1 MPKAFHCKAS
11 DCPYPKDGSAQ
22 ASHNARYHSSHHELP
37 YNDSKVPID
46 RDPETQLL
54 PCPCGSPLHACYS
67 YKRLYDLCHLDPHP
81 APDVN
86 PLPEKP
92 RMASGTLA
100 SQLPVPTTSN
110 EHPVIPMILD
120 NFVSSAGLNSSF
132 DTFHYDGQPSSSLQA
147 AGSMPCL
154 NTISG
159 DERIKISFPPAV
171 NVDTVMNL
179 DTTLEGDENF
189 VSFGASGNE
198 NFVPPSDSG
207 DVNLPRRSGIMIED
221 VDDAED
227 ENVGVGRGE
236 REASGDEEGYYSG
249 EEDDIL
255 EEDTAMDLYE
265 DILTEQAKERAM
277 SALHACGIHVEPVY
291 HLTIC
296 IKCKTPVSFVSI
308 HSHLKNKHPISRC
321 APKELRLPSVS
332 TIRRH
337 LQVLGATSPL
347 KLPDGPIRPLQG
359 VKTIKGFKCTTRGC
373 GVTSHWRNEHKRVPA
388 SECSRVGVDCQPSRG
403 FRNVLT
409 YVEVHSVVSVT
420 SSAHDQMQKFADDL
434 DLLNP
439 SEVFNVSE
447 NSRDKNPVFA
457 QTKWDE
463 ELEGVHM
470 GRLMSSALA
479 ADVDREP
486 ELERLRLALRGYYE
500 DAVEV
505 LPSLPILTR
514 RYLRSSNPESD
525 LKDQPFRRPQER
537 GTILKD
543 SDCIARFLSFL
554 IRTGR
559 DPVNNFSVVLHPETC
574 QLLDALVKK
583 LEDSSSDEEELKILI
598 RDVVWKILST
608 PSDEYRRNELMCPF
622 ARFLIAVHIRDSRGT
637 FVKPQLVSP
646 TIARAQWCFRATA
659 ALELIRIRD
668 EYNGDVQRAYDER
681 VKVFLTEKHT
691 VLFTTLRQHMKY
703 FSALAY
709 RQQGLARFN
718 FNPKKTVVDMNGF
731 PIRIADVLSGV
742 KDSLDSV
749 RQGMKRV
756 FRLSDYEPI
765 LKHIEDGMNPDDS
778 AKEKWFHDVP
788 QEDKCRYSLFEEET
802 NVFGSLRSALL
813 DSLVEDPNLFSMVNG
828 KLVADPSACSE
839 WLSQVN
845 DLVKELYFLVCT
857 TWGGGA
863 RGTEVEGLLY
873 ANHPRRRRNMFFMNG
888 FLTMITEYNKTQ
900 SQTGAGKMIART
912 PSFEVNCLLLLLL
925 SVVYYAAS
933 HISLFLVMR
942 KADAQRYL
950 YEVFV
955 LSGKSMTPEQF
966 SSALGTFTSTHLGIH
981 LGLRDFRQF
990 MSCCLITFTQ
1000 STFFDTDDEDVDLRW
1015 LHEAFGHS
1023 KDVGESHYGLEVC
1036 NSGTT
1041 LTSTAISNMLR
1052 VLLRWHEFINQLH
1065 PLLRKATKTL
1075 SKLNEL
1081 LKSHF
1086 ASLTDQMKDFF
1097 MYFSDRLIASMRS
1110 ELETFGTQLIHTLTP
1125 AGKIP
1130 TLVACSPPSVHPRIL
1145 QALGQILRRS
1155 GSSPLRFISPE
1166 QAELINSTGSSSHV
1180 LGVIETGGGNSLAF
1194 FEATGLFPDRLFLVI
1209 SPLNALTNDLER
1221 RLLQFGIQGGVYSS
1235 PDLDFHSAQLILV
1248 SAHIAGTQQFSD
1260 WIETSAVKDRL
1271 QRVFID
1277 ECHKVVTDQT
1287 YRRCFTLFWYLT
1299 KAAVPIIFLTAT
1311 IMPRSIP
1318 FLLDTMMISDLSL
1331 VEEIRRYTGRPNL
1344 KYEVEEINGDNYVEE
1359 VKSRVDALK
1368 GRLEKDERGLIFTR
1382 TIIQAETVA
1391 TTLGIP
1397 HYVSVMDSDPVE
1409 NRRLKD
1415 EAEKRWRGG
1424 GRHEDTWMSATQASG
1439 NGIDYSKVRYI
1450 FLLDPTDI
1458 LEFPQEMGRAG
1469 RDGLPSRCVTLWWR
1483 LPTLPKD
1490 PSIVDH
1496 EGRIEMREFL
1506 QTRDCLRLS
1515 FACLDRESHSCVALN
1530 GELCSNC
1537 EQMANTPYGYTPA
1550 DRLRFDKP
1558 LVPVPKAEKKSS
1570 VAASVE
1576 TNSMEIESRFEKGKE
1591 QLDVLKRIFERV
1603 VDVGCAD
1610 CRVSGHIHT
1619 DSTVH
1624 DRNVFF
1630 RTHLSQIRQLRL
1642 PYNNNWPCCFLC
1654 WVPLRQPFNHPPP
1667 TPNQRID
1674 PEKCSFRPL
1683 DSTTG
1688 EHLPILP
1695 WIIAII
1701 FGRQEKDSE
1710 GERFVEG
1717 VGKALGVHWRTIR
1730 ELCEWLKQPVDN
1742 LEDVPNPIRFVIAF
1756 YNLYRRLPEV
1766 E

>member
-11 DCPYPKDGSAQ
+11 DCPYPNDGSAQ
-22 ASHNARYHSSHHELP
+22 ASHNARYHSSHHQLP
-37 YNDSKVPID
+37 YNGSKVPID

-92 RMASGTLA
+92 RSSSITLA
-100 SQLPVPTTSN
+100 SQLPAPTISDQ
-110 EHPVIPMILD
+110 HPVNPMVLED
-120 NFVSSAGLNSSF
+120 FDFGLGPDSIRESF
-132 DTFHYDGQPSSSLQA
+132 CDDKEPSSGMLPAERMPSSQTVIEEER
-147 AGSMPCL
+147 GSRSC
-154 NTISG
+154 
-159 DERIKISFPPAV
+159 PPLL
-171 NVDTVMNL
+171 DTDDVMNL
-179 DTTLEGDENF
+179 DTPLGGNENF
-189 VSFGASGNE
+189 VSFGVLGVIVE
-198 NFVPPSDSG
+198 EIEDSG
-207 DVNLPRRSGIMIED
+207 E
-221 VDDAED
+221 
-227 ENVGVGRGE
+227 ENVDVAGGE
-236 REASGDEEGYYSG
+236 GEADGDEGGYYSG
-249 EEDDIL
+249 EEEDIL
-255 EEDTAMDLYE
+255 DEDTSMDIYE

-296 IKCKTPVSFVSI
+296 IKCKTPVSFLSI
-308 HSHLKNKHPISRC
+308 HSHLKNKHPISRY

-373 GVTSHWRNEHKRVPA
+373 GVIKGAYPTLTSHWRNEHKRVPA
-388 SECSRVGVDCQPSRG
+388 SERSRVGVDCQPSGG

-420 SSAHDQMQKFADDL
+420 SSAREQMQKFADDL

-457 QTKWDE
+457 QTKWDR

-479 ADVDREP
+479 ADVDKEP

-543 SDCIARFLSFL
+543 SDCVARFLSFL

-559 DPVNNFSVVLHPETC
+559 DPLANCSIA
-574 QLLDALVKK
+574 LLKK

-598 RDVVWKILST
+598 HDVVWKILST

-622 ARFLIAVHIRDSRGT
+622 TRFLIAVHIRDSRGT

-668 EYNGDVQRAYDER
+668 EYDGDIQRAYDER
-681 VKVFLTEKHT
+681 VKIFMTDKHT

-718 FNPKKTVVDMNGF
+718 FNPKKTVVDMDGF
-731 PIRIADVLSGV
+731 PIRIADVSSGV
-742 KDSLDSV
+742 KDSLESV

-756 FRLSDYEPI
+756 FRLCDYKPI

-778 AKEKWFHDVP
+778 AKEKWFRDVP
-788 QEDKCRYSLFEEET
+788 QEDKYRYSLFEEET
-802 NVFGSLRSALL
+802 NGFGSLRSALL

-900 SQTGAGKMIART
+900 SQTGAGKTIART

-933 HISLFLVMR
+933 HISLFLGMR

-950 YEVFV
+950 YEIFV

-1052 VLLRWHEFINQLH
+1052 VSLRWHEFINQLH

-1075 SKLNEL
+1075 SKTSSASTEQLNEL

-1130 TLVACSPPSVHPRIL
+1130 TLVVRSPPSVHPRIS

-1155 GSSPLRFISPE
+1155 GSSPLRFTSPE
-1166 QAELINSTGSSSHV
+1166 QAELINSAGSSSHI
-1180 LGVIETGGGNSLAF
+1180 LGVIETGGGKSLAF
-1194 FEATGLFPDRLFLVI
+1194 FGATCLFPDRLFLVI
-1209 SPLNALTNDLER
+1209 TPLNALTNDLER
-1221 RLLQFGIQGGVYSS
+1221 RLLQFGIRGGVYGS
-1235 PDLDFHSAQLILV
+1235 PGLDFHSAQIILV

-1260 WIETSAVKDRL
+1260 WIESSAVKDRL
-1271 QRVFID
+1271 KRVFID

-1287 YRRCFTLFWYLT
+1287 YRRCFSLFWYLT
-1299 KAAVPIIFLTAT
+1299 KAAVPITFLTAT
-1311 IMPRSIP
+1311 IMPRSVP
-1318 FLLDTMMISDLSL
+1318 FLLDTMMISDHSL

-1344 KYEVEEINGDNYVEE
+1344 KYEVEEINGDTYVDE
-1359 VKSRVDALK
+1359 VKSRVVELE
-1368 GRLEKDERGLIFTR
+1368 GRMAKDERGLIFTR
-1382 TIIQAETVA
+1382 TIVQAETIA
-1391 TTLGIP
+1391 RTLGIP
-1397 HYVSVMDSDPVE
+1397 YYVSVLDSDPLE
-1409 NRRLKD
+1409 NHRLKV
-1415 EAEKRWRGG
+1415 EAEKRWRMGEEYG
-1424 GRHEDTWMSATQASG
+1424 DRWMSATQAFG
-1439 NGIDYSKVRYI
+1439 NGIDYAKVRYI
-1450 FLLDPTDI
+1450 YLLDPSDI
-1458 LEFPQEMGRAG
+1458 LEFAQEMGRAG

-1483 LPTLPKD
+1483 LPMLPKD

-1537 EQMANTPYGYTPA
+1537 ERMANTPYGYTPA
-1550 DRLRFDKP
+1550 DRPRFDKP
-1558 LVPVPKAEKKSS
+1558 LVPIPNAEKEPVVAE

-1576 TNSMEIESRFEKGKE
+1576 TNAMEIESRFDKGKD
-1591 QLDVLKRIFERV
+1591 QLDVLKRVLERV
-1603 VDVGCAD
+1603 VDVGCVD
-1610 CRVSGHIHT
+1610 CWVLGHIHT
-1619 DSTVH
+1619 DSTIH

-1630 RTHLSQIRQLRL
+1630 RTHLNQIRQLQL
-1642 PYNNNWPCCFLC
+1642 PYNNNWPYCFLC

-1688 EHLPILP
+1688 ERLPILP
-1695 WIIAII
+1695 WMIAII
-1701 FGRQEKDSE
+1701 FGRQERDSE
-1710 GERFVEG
+1710 GETFAEG
-1717 VGKALGVHWRTIR
+1717 VGKALGVRWRTIR
-1730 ELCEWLKQPVDN
+1730 ELCEWLRQPMNN
-1742 LEDVPNPIRFVIAF
+1742 LESVPNPVRFVIAF
-1756 YNLYRRLPEV
+1756 YNLYRQLPDV